1 MTNKE
6 YTSAE
11 LKEMLGVTPGAV
23 SNIARRLGIKPE
35 KRGRVAYYTV
45 EQAER
50 MIAEHGGKKPTDTKT
65 LYTMREISEATG
77 TGLPAV
83 CVMLKKLGIEPVKR
97 DKQTLFFP
105 QSALEAVKAHA
116 RPRKVK
122 LTAAQIAE
130 RAGVT
135 EAEIVEAA
143 KKNGIKHVYITVTH
157 RYEAYDEAA
166 ASAIIDAVKP
176 KPPEKTPREKWL
188 DEQRKLHPLVT
199 DMRCFDM
206 NYWP

>member
-1 MTNKE
+1 ME
-6 YTSAE
+6 YTIADIAE
-11 LKEMLGVTPGAV
+11 IIGVTPAAV
-23 SNIARRLGIKPE
+23 SNIATRLGIKPE
-35 KRGRVAYYTV
+35 KRGRVVYYTA

-50 MIAEHGGKKPTDTKT
+50 MTAGRGKNRAKDT
-65 LYTMREISEATG
+65 YTMREISEATG

-83 CVMLKKLGIEPVKR
+83 CVMLKRLGIEPVKR
-97 DKQTLFFP
+97 DKKMLFFP

-143 KKNGIKHVYITVTH
+143 KRNGIKHVYITVTH

-176 KPPEKTPREKWL
+176 KEPEKTPREKWL